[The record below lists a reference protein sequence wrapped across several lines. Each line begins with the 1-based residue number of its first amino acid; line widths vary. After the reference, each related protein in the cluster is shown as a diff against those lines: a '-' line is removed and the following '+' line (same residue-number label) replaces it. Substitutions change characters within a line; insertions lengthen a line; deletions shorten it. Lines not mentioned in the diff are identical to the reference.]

1 MNSADMLNMKGWFR
15 LALLLEGERGPGLSS
30 PSMPTLMTQ

>member
-1 MNSADMLNMKGWFR
+1 MNSADMLNMKEWFR
-15 LALLLEGERGPGLSS
+15 LARCSWKVSAAQTSS